1 MGMLGEGGVLIGPV
15 ARRDS
20 GFRRSGQFSGFRDGN
35 RNQELG
41 GGGVKGVMVAY
52 KQVGAVS

>member
-20 GFRRSGQFSGFRDGN
+20 GFRRNGQFSGFRDGN
-35 RNQELG
+35 RN
-41 GGGVKGVMVAY
+41 
-52 KQVGAVS
+52 